1 MIYQT
6 EMLLNRT
13 ENALSTDCEFG
24 MQLRKAT
31 SVRRDEIVD
40 NHPGDLGR
48 PRCNVEKE
56 ELETIFDSYVPS
68 WTKVASTLGVSER
81 TLRLRR
87 KKFGMTISNLSG
99 PRKTSTRISSN
110 DL

>member
-1 MIYQT
+1 MLRELINLISDMIYQT

-31 SVRRDEIVD
+31 AVRRDEIVD

-56 ELETIFDSYVPS
+56 ELETIFDSYVPFLDKS
-68 WTKVASTLGVSER
+68 CINTWCFRKNIETKKEEVWNDHIKPFWT
-81 TLRLRR
+81 
-87 KKFGMTISNLSG
+87 
-99 PRKTSTRISSN
+99 
-110 DL
+110 